1 TLHSFTPEIKLAES
15 SGAAGQTKRCKL
27 KVFRSDKAKTMP
39 DIKTSYKINKL
50 ASRAQ
55 KSVLHFP
62 TKRVNQRKN

>member
-1 TLHSFTPEIKLAES
+1 M
-15 SGAAGQTKRCKL
+15 
-27 KVFRSDKAKTMP
+27 FRSDKAKTMP